1 MTTGTNWASSGQITS
16 APIGRTAVDQPA
28 SVSQSFG
35 RHTFSLEEMRKR
47 LPRPIFEAIS
57 ATIASGEPLNVDWA
71 DEIAHAMKEWA
82 IENGATHFT
91 HWFQPLTGATAEK
104 HDSFLSLNDGKAL
117 ERFSGKQLIQAEP
130 DASSFPSGGMRSTF
144 EARGYTA
151 WDPTSPAF
159 LKYDEHG
166 ATLTIP
172 SVFVSYTGEA
182 LDKKTPLLRSM
193 RELSRAAKNVL
204 ELMGR
209 PTKWVVSTLGAE
221 QEYFL
226 MRRDLYDLRP
236 DLEVTGRTVL
246 GTTPPKGQQM
256 EDNYFGT
263 IDGRALDFM
272 GEVEAEAWKLGI
284 PAVTRHN
291 EVAPHQYEAAP
302 IYMPTNVASDQNH
315 MLMDIMRAVAR
326 RRNLAVL
333 FHEKPFAGVNGSGKH
348 NNWSMADSDGN
359 NLIDPGK
366 TPDENIRFLFFLVS
380 VVRAVH
386 KHARLL
392 RASIASAGNDHRL
405 GANEAP
411 PAIMSIFLGDRV
423 TEMLDTLLAGED
435 VSEVTQQMVETGV
448 EMLPDVRKDNTDR
461 NRTSPFAFT
470 GNKFEF
476 RAVGSAQSN
485 AMSQAY
491 LNAAVTEA
499 LDDMAE
505 RLKGRLDAGEALNDA
520 LLAIVKE
527 VYADAKPIV
536 FNGNNYGQEWV
547 EEAARRGLPN
557 DLNTP
562 AAMTALTDDAT
573 KALFEKYNILK
584 GHELDARYVVQME
597 KYNRMIEIEGVQMI
611 RMAKTGVLPAAY
623 QQQALLAEA
632 WKKVDECGIA
642 ADVQKEELTY
652 YTGLIEETLQAIDG
666 VRQALAGAPDEEE
679 CAERGTYCVETM
691 LPAMDRLR
699 TVCDTLER
707 RTDEDLWPFP
717 NYHSMLFQ

>member
-1 MTTGTNWASSGQITS
+1 MEQQG
-16 APIGRTAVDQPA
+16 
-28 SVSQSFG
+28 SVADTFG
-35 RHTFSLEEMRKR
+35 SHTFNLEEMRKR
-47 LPRPIFEAIS
+47 LPRPIYEAIQ
-57 ATIASGEPLNVDWA
+57 ATIAAGEPLENSFA
-71 DEIAHAMKEWA
+71 DEVAHAMKEWA
-82 IENGATHFT
+82 VENGATHFT

-104 HDSFLSLNDGKAL
+104 HDSFLTLTEGKAI
-117 ERFSGKQLIQAEP
+117 ERFSGSQLIQAEP
-130 DASSFPSGGMRSTF
+130 DASSFPSGGIRSTF

-159 LKYDEHG
+159 LKYAEHG

-172 SVFVSYTGEA
+172 SVFISYTGEA

-193 RELSRAAKNVL
+193 RELSRAASAVL
-204 ELMGR
+204 GLMER
-209 PTKWVVSTLGAE
+209 PTPWVVSTLGAE

-226 MRRDLYDLRP
+226 VRRDLYEMRP

-246 GTTPPKGQQM
+246 GSAPPKGQQL

-263 IDGRALDFM
+263 IAERALDFM
-272 GEVEAEAWKLGI
+272 GEVESEAWKLGI
-284 PAVTRHN
+284 PVTTRHN

-302 IYMPTNVASDQNH
+302 IYQATNLASDQNH
-315 MLMDIMRAVAR
+315 MLMDIMRNVAR
-326 RRNLAVL
+326 RRDLAVL

-348 NNWSMADSDGN
+348 NNWSLADAAGN
-359 NLIDPGK
+359 NLIAPG
-366 TPDENIRFLFFLVS
+366 TTAEENIRFLFFLVAA
-380 VVRAVH
+380 VRAVH

-423 TEMLDTLLAGED
+423 TEMLDTLLAGES
-435 VSEVTQQMVETGV
+435 VSEVSEQVVETGLK
-448 EMLPDVRKDNTDR
+448 MLPEVRKDNTDR

-485 AMSQAY
+485 AMAMTY
-491 LNAAVTEA
+491 LNVAVTEA
-499 LDDMAE
+499 LDEMAD
-505 RLKGRLDAGEALNDA
+505 RLRVRLDGGETINDA
-520 LLAIVKE
+520 MLAIVKE

-562 AAMTALTDDAT
+562 AALTALIGPET
-573 KALFEKYNILK
+573 KALFEEYKILQ
-584 GHELDARYVVQME
+584 GHELEARYTIQME
-597 KYNRMIEIEGVQMI
+597 KYNRMIDIEAVQMI

-632 WKKVDECGIA
+632 YKRVSDCGIT
-642 ADVQKEELTY
+642 ADVQKAELVL
-652 YTGLIEETLQAIDG
+652 YTGLVEETLSAIDA
-666 VRQALAGAPDEEE
+666 VRQALGNAPEDHDVAPRGA
-679 CAERGTYCVETM
+679 YCVESLIPT
-691 LPAMDRLR
+691 MDRLR

-707 RTDEDLWPFP
+707 RTDEELWPYP
-717 NYHSMLFQ
+717 NYHSLLFQ

>member
-1 MTTGTNWASSGQITS
+1 MQKAG
-16 APIGRTAVDQPA
+16 PA
-28 SVSQSFG
+28 SDTFG
-35 RHTFSLEEMRKR
+35 SYTFSLGEMQKR
-47 LPRPIFEAIS
+47 LPRPIYEAIQS
-57 ATIASGEPLNVDWA
+57 TIASGEPLDTGFA
-71 DEIAHAMKEWA
+71 DDIAHAMKEWA
-82 IENGATHFT
+82 VEQGATHFT

-104 HDSFLSLNDGKAL
+104 HDAFLSFSDGRPI
-117 ERFSGKQLIQAEP
+117 ERFAGRELIQAEP
-130 DASSFPSGGMRSTF
+130 DASSFPSGGIRSTF

-159 LKYDEHG
+159 LIYNEYG

-193 RELSRAAKNVL
+193 RELSRSARAAL

-209 PTKWVVSTLGAE
+209 PTASVNSTLGAE

-226 MRRDLYDLRP
+226 VDRDLFTLRP

-263 IDGRALDFM
+263 IDDRALNFM

-284 PAVTRHN
+284 PVKTRHN

-302 IYMPTNVASDQNH
+302 IFQAINVSSDQNH
-315 MLMDIMRAVAR
+315 LLMDLMRKVAR

-348 NNWSMADSDGN
+348 NNWSLADANGR
-359 NLIDPGK
+359 NLLSAGDS
-366 TPDENIRFLFFLVS
+366 PDDNVEFLFFLSS

-386 KHARLL
+386 RRADLL

-411 PAIMSIFLGDRV
+411 PAIISVFLGSRL
-423 TEMLDTLLAGED
+423 TEIYETLLAGNDISAVKEQ
-435 VSEVTQQMVETGV
+435 VIKTGLEV
-448 EMLPDVRKDNTDR
+448 LPQVMKDNTDR

-485 AMSQAY
+485 AMCMAW
-491 LNAAVTEA
+491 LNIAVSEA
-499 LDDMAE
+499 LDEMWSMLKA
-505 RLKGRLDAGEALNDA
+505 RLEAGEDRNVAI
-520 LLAIVKE
+520 LAVVKD
-527 VYADAKPIV
+527 VYAESKDIV
-536 FNGNNYGQEWV
+536 FNGNNYGEAWV
-547 EEAARRGLPN
+547 EEAAKRGLAN
-557 DLNTP
+557 DVNTP
-562 AAMTALTDDAT
+562 AALKALITDDA
-573 KALFEKYNILK
+573 KAFVEKYGLLAS
-584 GHELDARYVVQME
+584 HELDARYTILLE
-597 KYNRMIEIEGVQMI
+597 KYNRMIDIEAVQMI

-623 QQQALLAEA
+623 AQQSLMAEA
-632 WKKVDECGIA
+632 WKGVNGCGIDA
-642 ADVQKEELTY
+642 ASQKAELEVY
-652 YTGLIEETLQAIDG
+652 SGLVGETIDAIDG
-666 VRQALAGAPDEEE
+666 VRQALAKSPDEEE
-679 CAERGTYCVETM
+679 GAEHADWCISATI
-691 LPAMDRLR
+691 PAMARLR
-699 TVCDTLER
+699 EVCDTLER
-707 RTDEDLWPFP
+707 RTDEELWPFP
-717 NYHSMLFQ
+717 SYHAMLFQ

>member
-1 MTTGTNWASSGQITS
+1 MTTRTNWPQTGQITS
-16 APIGRTAVDQPA
+16 APTGRAGVEKIGTA
-28 SVSQSFG
+28 SESFG
-35 RHTFSLEEMRKR
+35 SHTFSLEEMRKR
-47 LPRPIFEAIS
+47 LARPIFEAIQ
-57 ATIASGEPLNVDWA
+57 ATIGAGEPLDMGMA
-71 DEIAHAMKEWA
+71 DEVAHAMKEWA
-82 IENGATHFT
+82 IEKGATHFT

-104 HDSFLSLNDGKAL
+104 HDSFLTLTDGKAI
-117 ERFSGKQLIQAEP
+117 ERFSGSQLVQAEP
-130 DASSFPSGGMRSTF
+130 DASSFPSGGIRSTF

-193 RELSRAAKNVL
+193 RELSRAASAVL
-204 ELMGR
+204 ELIGR
-209 PTKWVVSTLGAE
+209 PTKYVVSTLGAE

-226 MRRDLYDLRP
+226 IRREFFELRP

-263 IDGRALDFM
+263 IDSRALDFM
-272 GEVEAEAWKLGI
+272 GEVELEAWKLGI

-302 IYMPTNVASDQNH
+302 IYQRTNLASDQNH
-315 MLMDIMRAVAR
+315 MLMDVMRQVAR
-326 RRNLAVL
+326 RRDLAIL

-348 NNWSMADSDGN
+348 NNWSMADADGN
-359 NLIDPGK
+359 NLISPGS
-366 TPDENIRFLFFLVS
+366 TAEDNVRFLFFLS
-380 VVRAVH
+380 AVVRGVH
-386 KHARLL
+386 RHARLL

-423 TEMLDTLLAGED
+423 TEMLDTLLAGEKVSD
-435 VSEVTQQMVETGV
+435 VSEQIVETGLKT
-448 EMLPDVRKDNTDR
+448 LPAVRKDNTDR

-485 AMSQAY
+485 AMCMAY
-491 LNAAVTEA
+491 LNAAVTES
-499 LDDMAE
+499 LDEMAA
-505 RLKGRLDAGEALNDA
+505 RLKGRLDGGEDLQEAM
-520 LLAIVKE
+520 LAIVKE
-527 VYADAKPIV
+527 VYADSKPIV
-536 FNGNNYGQEWV
+536 FNGNNYGEEWV

-562 AAMTALTDDAT
+562 AAMTALTSEST
-573 KALFEKYNILK
+573 KDLLARYNILQ
-584 GHELDARYVVQME
+584 GHELDARYTIQME
-597 KYNRMIEIEGVQMI
+597 KYNRMLEIEGVQMI

-632 WKKVDECGIA
+632 YKKVTDCGIDA
-642 ADVQKEELTY
+642 GVQKEELVF
-652 YTGLIEETLQAIDG
+652 YTGLVEETLKAIDG
-666 VRQALAGAPDEEE
+666 VRKALGNAPDEHDL
-679 CAERGTYCVETM
+679 AARGAYCVESL
-691 LPAMDRLR
+691 LPAMNRLR